1 MRRPLGNTQWEVLRS
16 YYQHGMFPGGG
27 WYWDNYSGTMSVT
40 KSLVKRGLV
49 EQFTY
54 TYFMPGSRLDPTA
67 REMTIEAFHITPAG
81 TAAIE
86 EHFPNIKKYRS

>member
-1 MRRPLGNTQWEVLRS
+1 
-16 YYQHGMFPGGG
+16 
-27 WYWDNYSGTMSVT
+27 
-40 KSLVKRGLV
+40 
-49 EQFTY
+49 
-54 TYFMPGSRLDPTA
+54 MPGSRLDPTA